1 MYDGHPLVYAR
12 VVIRK
17 VVLALVG
24 VVVFLV
30 VAATGVAYWLSS
42 GDSVRLALE
51 QQATAWL
58 GEPVRIGSMET
69 SLVPRAGIRLG
80 TVRIGEPV
88 RLSLGEVELLTDFR
102 ALIGRRIE
110 DASVIIADSRIEM
123 PLPVLPVE
131 PDNPGGDSESAE
143 AMRVSSIRTISLRN
157 VQVVSRDRE
166 FVVSVESSLEG
177 NRLTLNRLTAASE
190 GTALEVEGEVDLA
203 PRIAARLQVS
213 ADHLDLDELLAL
225 AQAFVPEESATAPE
239 AEESSVSLVAQ
250 VSAETATAG
259 GIEIEQ
265 LSAQIDM
272 EGSRVV
278 LSPLSFGF
286 FGGRYEG
293 VLDTQF
299 DDRLAVSIESRIEN
313 VDVAALAAFG
323 GSPDTVTGRLSAE
336 GTFSASGSNLEGALG
351 AARGRGEVSI
361 VNGEVRRLALLRTV
375 VLFFGRPAPDSLAV
389 SDEFERIDAS
399 FSLEDLVIRADTF
412 AMRTRDAD
420 VEGSGTLILGEEA
433 LDGALQLRLSEELS
447 AQAGTDFARYTRDG
461 NRVLLPATIDGTLE
475 SPRLSIDATAAAKRG
490 LTNEV
495 ERRINRLFGR

>member
-1 MYDGHPLVYAR
+1 MYDRHPLVYAR

-24 VVVFLV
+24 VVVFLA

-123 PLPVLPVE
+123 PLPVSPVE
-131 PDNPGGDSESAE
+131 PDNPSDSESAE
-143 AMRVSSIRTISLRN
+143 AMRVSSIRRISLRN

-265 LSAQIDM
+265 LSAQMDM

-313 VDVAALAAFG
+313 VDVAAFG
-323 GSPDTVTGRLSAE
+323 GSPETVTGRLSA
-336 GTFSASGSNLEGALG
+336 GGSNLEGALG

-375 VLFFGRPAPDSLAV
+375 VLFFGRPVPDSLAV

-433 LDGALQLRLSEELS
+433 LDGSLQLRLSEELS

-461 NRVLLPATIDGTLE
+461 NRVLLPATIGGTLE